1 MIQREPLLTW
11 EPSSKKGFKKNY
23 FVPNFGSMDT
33 DLADSYK
40 SLATTEDKLSHKLG
54 WTKADDGNKKN
65 YFIPQFGMDVDVATS
80 LNNLKEQEADK
91 GAWVLPKDDW
101 FWAKSEI
108 KPQKATIFPL
118 INTNLKLEY

>member
-23 FVPNFGSMDT
+23 FVPNFGAMDT

-101 FWAKSEI
+101 FWATMRSYLK
-108 KPQKATIFPL
+108 KPPSFR
-118 INTNLKLEY
+118 